1 MDELAGTLGYIVKLI
16 AAAGALGTAAFGLV
30 DASKAFWGGMSNPGF
45 GYIRKAV
52 ETLLATAGGA
62 AAFGRPE
69 IMATLRASW
78 LNGVPKATQ
87 KATAKSL
94 IHLMLTP
101 QTAPAMAAA
110 VGVNADH
117 LTLAAQHIQND
128 EAVTDQD
135 MRVLGIYD
143 VMASAVLDFGY
154 ERADQFYRNTTKLAA
169 AGCAIVLAVAAKWL
183 MDGTFNRDSLLMAAI
198 VGVIATPLAPMA
210 KDLATSIA
218 AAAKAVGALKR

>member
-1 MDELAGTLGYIVKLI
+1 MEKRAGTRGYMVKLI

-62 AAFGRPE
+62 TAFGRQE
-69 IMATLRASW
+69 IMATLRANW

-87 KATAKSL
+87 KAAAKSL

-110 VGVNADH
+110 VGV
-117 LTLAAQHIQND
+117 
-128 EAVTDQD
+128 
-135 MRVLGIYD
+135 
-143 VMASAVLDFGY
+143 
-154 ERADQFYRNTTKLAA
+154 
-169 AGCAIVLAVAAKWL
+169 
-183 MDGTFNRDSLLMAAI
+183 
-198 VGVIATPLAPMA
+198 
-210 KDLATSIA
+210 SI
-218 AAAKAVGALKR
+218 R

>member
-1 MDELAGTLGYIVKLI
+1 M
-16 AAAGALGTAAFGLV
+16 
-30 DASKAFWGGMSNPGF
+30 
-45 GYIRKAV
+45 
-52 ETLLATAGGA
+52 LATAGGA
-62 AAFGRPE
+62 TAFGRRE
-69 IMATLRASW
+69 IMATLRANW
-78 LNGVPKATQ
+78 LNGVPTATQ

-117 LTLAAQHIQND
+117 LTLAAQHVLND
-128 EAVTDQD
+128 EAVTEQD
-135 MRVLGIYD
+135 IRVLGTYD

-154 ERADQFYRNTTKLAA
+154 ERADQFYRNTTKIAA
-169 AGCAIVLAVAAKWL
+169 AGCAIVLAVAARWL
-183 MDGTFNRDSLLMAAI
+183 MDGTFNRDSLLMAVI

-210 KDLATSIA
+210 KDLATSIT